1 MSFKDIF
8 YSPWLSVLVSNSY
21 ALVAENAE
29 DQIYHALN
37 FASRYPNEVIC
48 KKNKEQTT
56 QLKKIS
62 NFQVVAQDYRIV
74 FIGKAVN
81 SLEEIG

>member
-8 YSPWLSVLVSNSY
+8 YNPWLSVLVSNSY

-56 QLKKIS
+56 QLK
-62 NFQVVAQDYRIV
+62 N
-74 FIGKAVN
+74 
-81 SLEEIG
+81 L

>member
-8 YSPWLSVLVSNSY
+8 YNPWLSVLVSNSY

-37 FASRYPNEVIC
+37 FASRYPKEVIC

-56 QLKKIS
+56 QLK
-62 NFQVVAQDYRIV
+62 N
-74 FIGKAVN
+74 
-81 SLEEIG
+81 L